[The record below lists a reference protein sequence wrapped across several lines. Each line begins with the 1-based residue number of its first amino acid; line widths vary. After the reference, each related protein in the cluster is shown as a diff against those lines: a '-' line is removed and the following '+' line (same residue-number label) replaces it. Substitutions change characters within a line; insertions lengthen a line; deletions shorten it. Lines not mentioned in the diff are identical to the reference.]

1 MKKLRL
7 ELDAL
12 EVESFDVAR
21 AGPSTGTVHGHITAT
36 QCNTSPDRTCA
47 GYLTC
52 AFNSCDGWCTAG
64 NCTDYGTCDATCIHC
79 TQTCETGCEQTC
91 FSCDSCAITCAAGCT
106 A

>member
-1 MKKLRL
+1 MARILSPREDEMKKLRL

-21 AGPSTGTVHGHITAT
+21 TEPSTGTVHGHATAT

-47 GYLTC
+47 GYQTC
-52 AFNSCDGWCTAG
+52 DYKSCDGWCSVG
-64 NCTDYGTCDATCIHC
+64 GCTDYGTCDATCIHC

-91 FSCDSCAITCAAGCT
+91 FSCD
-106 A
+106 

>member
-12 EVESFDVAR
+12 EVESFEVAR
-21 AGPSTGTVHGHITAT
+21 TEPPTGTVHGHNTAT

-47 GYLTC
+47 EQMTC
-52 AFNSCDGWCTAG
+52 GPNTCIQWCTLAF
-64 NCTDYGTCDATCIHC
+64 DTCDTICNY
-79 TQTCETGCEQTC
+79 TQTCETECEQTC
-91 FSCDSCAITCAAGCT
+91 FSCDSCAITCAEGCT

>member
-1 MKKLRL
+1 MKKLKL

-12 EVESFDVAR
+12 EVESFEVAR
-21 AGPSTGTVHGHITAT
+21 TGPPTGTVHGHNTAT

-52 AFNSCDGWCTAG
+52 DFNSCDGLCSAA
-64 NCTDYGTCDATCIHC
+64 NYCTDFGTCDATCNY
-79 TQTCETGCEQTC
+79 TQTCETECEQTC